1 MSIKVRKWDGKPI
14 DKPGVYSGI
23 DMESYHGDLCVG
35 PSVSKSLLWRLVD
48 ESPAHAFEDSYLNP
62 DREEKEDSEALI
74 LGRGSHHL
82 LLGEADFSQHFAI
95 RPLELNGKAW
105 NSNLTD
111 CKEWLEAVREEGLTV
126 LKGEHIVNI
135 RGMSQSLAAHP
146 LVRAGILNGLIE
158 HSIVWQDR
166 ETGIWCK
173 VRPDAIPT
181 DAGDVADLKSAA
193 SVSDEAIERSI
204 GDFGYFVQGAMI
216 GMAYREVLGIDMTS
230 FTLIYVEKKK
240 PWPVRVKT
248 LIAADLELGEQIVR
262 AGLRLFARCLERNE
276 WPGPGGIQRD
286 AEYAQ
291 MTPWRRTAIERRLQM
306 MEAEAAI

>member
-1 MSIKVRKWDGKPI
+1 M
-14 DKPGVYSGI
+14 
-23 DMESYHGDLCVG
+23 
-35 PSVSKSLLWRLVD
+35 
-48 ESPAHAFEDSYLNP
+48 
-62 DREEKEDSEALI
+62 
-74 LGRGSHHL
+74 GRGSHHL

-105 NSNLTD
+105 NSNRTD

>member
-35 PSVSKSLLWRLVD
+35 FSVSKSLLWRLVD

-105 NSNLTD
+105 NSNRTD

-158 HSIVWQDR
+158 HSIVWQDG

-230 FTLIYVEKKK
+230 FTLIYVEKT
-240 PWPVRVKT
+240 PPYCVRVVT
-248 LIAADLELGEQIVR
+248 LKPTDLELGERIAR
-262 AGLRLFARCLERNE
+262 AALRTFAECVKTGE
-276 WPGPGGIQRD
+276 WPGPGGTQVD
-286 AEYAQ
+286 AEYIGISPWAQ
-291 MTPWRRTAIERRLQM
+291 TRIEERLTLMEQGITP
-306 MEAEAAI
+306 

>member
-1 MSIKVRKWDGKPI
+1 VSIKVRKWDGKPI

>member
-105 NSNLTD
+105 NSNRTD

-158 HSIVWQDR
+158 HSIVWQDG

-204 GDFGYFVQGAMI
+204 GDFGYFVQGTMI